1 MDLRPGD
8 SLDLWPPDSIPAWD
22 PAFAADRP
30 RVTAYPLRG
39 SRGTV
44 LVCPGGGYNR
54 RVDYEREPIARW
66 LNGLGLGAFTLDYRV
81 APYRFPVPGMD
92 AGRALRLLR
101 TLVAG
106 PVGVLGFSAGGHLAG
121 TAATVH
127 DAGDPASDDPVE
139 RESSRPD
146 FAVLCYP
153 VVSFLRYPHPGS
165 LACLLGD
172 GSPVELRRRASVEEN
187 VTRRTSPMFLWHAA
201 DDQLVAVEN
210 SLELARALAVASV
223 PFELHVF
230 AHGGHGLPSTDLV
243 AETACWRD
251 LCAAWLLR
259 QVG

>member
-1 MDLRPGD
+1 MNLRPGE
-8 SLDLWPPDSIPAWD
+8 SIELWPPDSIPAWD
-22 PAFAADRP
+22 AAIASDRP
-30 RVTAYPLRG
+30 CVTAYPVEG

-54 RVDYEREPIARW
+54 RVDYEKEPIARW
-66 LNGLGLGAFTLDYRV
+66 LNQLGLSAFTLDYRV
-81 APYRFPVPGMD
+81 APYRFPVPGID
-92 AGRALRLLR
+92 ARRALRLLR

-121 TAATVH
+121 TVAVVH
-127 DAGDPASDDPVE
+127 DPGDPAAADPIE

-165 LACLLGD
+165 LLCLLGE

-187 VTRRTSPMFLWHAA
+187 VTPQAPPMFLWHAA

-210 SLELARALAVASV
+210 SLALARALAAASV

-230 AHGGHGLPSTDLV
+230 ARGGHGLLSTDLV
-243 AETACWRD
+243 PETARWRD
-251 LCAAWLLR
+251 LCAAWLLG